1 MPVIGFL
8 DPRSPHHIRAD
19 QLRAFRQGLKDS
31 GYVEGENVAIEYRW
45 AEGQFDRL
53 PALAAELV
61 RRRVAVIATNGGPAA
76 AFAAKAATTTI
87 PIVFSVAED
96 PVRLGLV
103 ASLARP
109 GGNLTGVNL
118 VLGEL
123 TAKRLGL
130 LRELVPGAARVAVLV
145 NPANSTNAE
154 TTLRDVEPAARAM
167 GLQIQ
172 LLKASTS
179 QEIEA
184 AFASFVRERPD
195 ALFVGHDTFLTSRRV
210 QLVHLATRHAVP
222 ATYALRDFA
231 EVGGLMSYG
240 VNITDAL
247 RQLGVYAGRI
257 LKDAKPADL
266 PVVQSSKFELVINAR
281 DRQDA
286 RPRRAA
292 VAARARRRGDRMMTR
307 REFITLLGGAAAVWP
322 LAAGGEQTDR
332 MRRVGVLLALSESE
346 PEGVAWTSA
355 LQHSL
360 KQLGWI
366 DGTNI
371 RIDYRWSGTDP
382 TRMEALAKELVGLQ
396 PDLIVGQSTP
406 SVRALLRETGT
417 ISIVFVTVADPVGS
431 GFVASM
437 ARPGGNATGFS
448 NFEPAMG
455 GKWLELLREIKPDMA
470 RVALMSN
477 PQTTVAGGTFYNRAF
492 ETAAAMLSIEPIAM
506 PVRSDTEIEAA
517 LTALARQPRSGL
529 VVTSDTFAVDNREL
543 IVSLTAKYQLPAVYP
558 FRFFAAIGGLVSY
571 GINLRDQFP
580 RAASY
585 VDRILRGGKPSD
597 LPVQAPTKYEL
608 VINLKTAKALGL
620 EVPPTLLARADEVIE

>member
-1 MPVIGFL
+1 MSRARTW
-8 DPRSPHHIRAD
+8 RSNTAGPET
-19 QLRAFRQGLKDS
+19 QL
-31 GYVEGENVAIEYRW
+31 
-45 AEGQFDRL
+45 DRL

-61 RRRVAVIATNGGPAA
+61 SRRVALVASVEGPPVV
-76 AFAAKAATTTI
+76 FAARTATTTI
-87 PIVFSVAED
+87 PIVFIVSDD

-103 ASLARP
+103 ASLAQP
-109 GGNLTGVNL
+109 GGNLTGINFFTAEL
-118 VLGEL
+118 V
-123 TAKRLGL
+123 AKRLEL
-130 LRELVPGAARVAVLV
+130 LRVLVPTATRVAVLV
-145 NPANSTNAE
+145 NPANTANTE
-154 TTLRDVEPAARAM
+154 TTLRDVEPAARAV
-167 GLQIQ
+167 GLQLQ
-172 LLKASTS
+172 VLNADTS
-179 QEIEA
+179 HEIDA
-184 AFASFVRERPD
+184 AFASIVRERPD
-195 ALFVGHDTFLTSRRV
+195 ALFSASSPYFTSRRIQLV
-210 QLVHLATRHAVP
+210 QLAARHAIP
-222 ATYALRDFA
+222 ATYPGRQYV

-240 VNITDAL
+240 ADVASAW

-257 LKDAKPADL
+257 LKGAKPADL
-266 PVVQSSKFELVINAR
+266 PVVQTTQVRAGHQPPH
-281 DRQDA
+281 RQDA
-286 RPRRAA
+286 RPHSAA
-292 VAARARRRGDRMMTR
+292 VAARACRRGDRMTTR
-307 REFITLLGGAAAVWP
+307 REFITLLGGSAAMWP

-620 EVPPTLLARADEVIE
+620 DVPPTLLARADEVIE